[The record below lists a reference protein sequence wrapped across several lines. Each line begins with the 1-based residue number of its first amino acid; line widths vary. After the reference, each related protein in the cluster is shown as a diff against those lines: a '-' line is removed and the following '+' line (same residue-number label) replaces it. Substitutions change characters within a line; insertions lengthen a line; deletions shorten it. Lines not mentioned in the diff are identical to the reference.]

1 MIRPAT
7 CRRSTQSNETILEGQ
22 HSVTKNKLVVAQR
35 ADRQL
40 LLSMYEQSKQICQ
53 VRVDRCGPLPGTQ
66 PCTVPLETP
75 ALQTCIV
82 FMKKVAQDYAS
93 DKINLQQIKELKR
106 EFEERHPLAA
116 AKRAASTAASM
127 GTEPA
132 PSKVV
137 KQPASSKVLKKPA
150 AAGTMPHD
158 FELAGVSDRALPHL
172 FERAAKRPRGPADT
186 IPDGTSDALFSPSRQ
201 NRDDYTQVFD

>member
-1 MIRPAT
+1 MIRSAT
-7 CRRSTQSNETILEGQ
+7 CRRSTQSSETIFEGQ
-22 HSVTKNKLVVAQR
+22 HSVTKNKLVIAQR

-40 LLSMYEQSKQICQ
+40 LLSLYEQSKQICQ

-93 DKINLQQIKELKR
+93 DTITLPQIKELKHG
-106 EFEERHPLAA
+106 FEQQHPMPNAA
-116 AKRAASTAASM
+116 AKRAASTPASM

-137 KQPASSKVLKKPA
+137 
-150 AAGTMPHD
+150 
-158 FELAGVSDRALPHL
+158 
-172 FERAAKRPRGPADT
+172 
-186 IPDGTSDALFSPSRQ
+186 
-201 NRDDYTQVFD
+201 